1 MYQNKVHQYI
11 RFFSPRRLRL
21 LLSSVG
27 QICPSMEPPWLG
39 HTGYLVM
46 LIVISIIIS
55 VIIIA
60 IVIIIIVIVIATI
73 LIIHPG

>member
-11 RFFSPRRLRL
+11 RFSFPRRLRL

-55 VIIIA
+55 VIIID
-60 IVIIIIVIVIATI
+60 IVIIIVIVIATI